1 MAFDTVIRNGTIVDG
16 SGTRPRYVADVA
28 IDDGLIVAIGDL
40 SDQQGTVEIDAIG
53 LTVAPGFIDVH
64 IHSEV
69 ALISPA
75 TPNRYGSVRQGVT
88 TQLLA
93 PDGFGWQHLEG
104 ELFRQMWD
112 YTRFATGDAD
122 LGGPWPRATDYL
134 DIFPGHTPV
143 NVVPEVPHLP
153 IRLAAMGWDDRPAS
167 DADLDMMRELT
178 QEWLDAGAVAF
189 NTGLDY
195 QPTAFADTRELIELS
210 KVVVEAGAI
219 YAAHIRYN
227 ILGRAAAWRETFEIS
242 REAGIPIHISHETV
256 DDVTRPLLEE
266 AAGTIDVSFESYMYP
281 AGCTHLAMTL
291 PTWAQAGGTDAVYE
305 RLQDPQT
312 RAELTEFLQESLTL
326 SEGRPGKLTIAANQS
341 GSHIG
346 RTLGEVA
353 EEEGLPMGEAAMKM
367 LLAEH
372 PFALMIYHRNF
383 GPEVAEPIA
392 RETFQHPAMMVASDG
407 IYHGTFS
414 HPRSNGCFARAI
426 RMGVREMQAVSLE
439 EAIWKMSGF
448 PATRFRVPNRGFIQ
462 DGYAADLVIF
472 DAATIADGAT
482 WERPLESP
490 TGIELVMVGGET
502 VVRQNVPTGAL
513 PGKVLRRQDATL
525 PV

>member
-16 SGTRPRYVADVA
+16 SGTTPGYIADIA
-28 IDDGLIVAIGDL
+28 IDDGRIVAIGDL
-40 SDQQGTVEIDAIG
+40 GDQSGSVEIDAKG
-53 LTVAPGFIDVH
+53 LTIAPGFIDVH

-69 ALISPA
+69 ALVSPA
-75 TPNRYGSVRQGVT
+75 IPNRYGSVRQGVT

-93 PDGFGWQHLEG
+93 PDGFGWQHLDG
-104 ELFRQMWD
+104 ELFRQIWD

-122 LGGPWPRATDYL
+122 LGGPWPRASDYL
-134 DIFPGHTPV
+134 DMFPGNTPV

-153 IRLAAMGWDDRPAS
+153 IRLAAMGWADRPATDS
-167 DADLDMMRELT
+167 ELDVMRELT
-178 QEWLDAGAVAF
+178 REWLDAGAVAF

-210 KVVVEAGAI
+210 KVTADAGAI

-227 ILGRAAAWRETFEIS
+227 ILGREAAWRETFKIS
-242 REAGIPIHISHETV
+242 REAGIPIHISHENV
-256 DDVTRPLLEE
+256 DDISRPLLEE
-266 AAGTIDVSFESYMYP
+266 AAGAIDVTFESYMYP

-291 PTWAQAGGTDAVYE
+291 PTWAQAGGTDAVYQ
-305 RLQDPQT
+305 RLQDPEI
-312 RAELTEFLQESLTL
+312 RRELTEFLQESLTTGP
-326 SEGRPGKLTIAANQS
+326 GRPGKLTIAANQS

-353 EEEGLPMGEAAMKM
+353 EEQGLPMGEAAMQM

-372 PFALMIYHRNF
+372 PFALMIYHRSYA
-383 GPEVAEPIA
+383 PEVGEKIA

-407 IYHGTFS
+407 IYHGTFN

-426 RMGVREMQAVSLE
+426 RMGVRDMQAVTLE
-439 EAIWKMSGF
+439 EAVWKMSGF
-448 PATRFRVPNRGFIQ
+448 PATRFRIPDRGFVRE
-462 DGYAADLVIF
+462 GYAADLVLF
-472 DAATIADGAT
+472 DADTIADGAT

-490 TGIELVMVGGET
+490 IGIELVMVGGET
-502 VVRQNVPTGAL
+502 VVRQNVPTGAM
-513 PGKVLRRQDATL
+513 PGKVLRRQDALL

>member
-16 SGTRPRYVADVA
+16 SGAPRYSGDIA
-28 IDDGLIVAIGDL
+28 IDDGRIAQIGNLD
-40 SDQQGTVEIDAIG
+40 DGAGVIEIDARG
-53 LTVAPGFIDVH
+53 LIVSPGFIDVH

-69 ALISPA
+69 ALVSPA

-88 TQLLA
+88 TQVLA
-93 PDGFGWQHLEG
+93 PDGFGWTHLEG

-122 LGGPWPRATDYL
+122 LGGPWPHAEDYL
-134 DIFPGHTPV
+134 AIFPGNTPV

-153 IRLAAMGWDDRPAS
+153 IRLAAMGWDDRPATN
-167 DADLDMMRELT
+167 AELDVMKALV

-210 KVVVEAGAI
+210 KVTAAAGAI

-227 ILGRAAAWRETFEIS
+227 IIGREAAWRETFEIS
-242 REAGIPIHISHETV
+242 QQAGVPVHISHESV
-256 DDVTRPLLEE
+256 DDISRPLLEE
-266 AAGTIDVSFESYMYP
+266 AAGTIDVTFESYMYP

-291 PTWAQAGGTDAVYE
+291 PTWAQAGGTDGVMRRLEDADVRRE
-305 RLQDPQT
+305 LTAFLQD
-312 RAELTEFLQESLTL
+312 SLTTGD
-326 SEGRPGKLTIAANQS
+326 SRPGKLTIAANQS
-341 GSHIG
+341 GRYIG
-346 RTLGEVA
+346 RTLADVA
-353 EEEGLPMGEAAMKM
+353 QEQGLPMGEAAMKM

-372 PFALMIYHRNF
+372 PYALMVYHRNY
-383 GPEVAEPIA
+383 GQDVADVIA
-392 RETFQHPAMMVASDG
+392 KETFQHPAMMVASDG

-426 RMGVREMQAVSLE
+426 RYGVRELGAVSLE
-439 EAIWKMSGF
+439 EAIHKMSGF
-448 PATRFRVPNRGFIQ
+448 PATRFRIPQRGFLRE
-462 DGYAADLVIF
+462 GYAADLVLF
-472 DAATIADGAT
+472 DEQTIADGST
-482 WERPLESP
+482 WENPLESP
-490 TGIELVMVGGET
+490 SGIELVMVSGIP
-502 VVRQNVPTGAL
+502 VVKQNVPTGAL
-513 PGKVLRRQDATL
+513 PGTVLRRQDASL

>member
-16 SGTRPRYVADVA
+16 SGAPRYSGDIA
-28 IDDGLIVAIGDL
+28 IDDGRIAQIGNLD
-40 SDQQGTVEIDAIG
+40 DGAGVIEIDARG
-53 LTVAPGFIDVH
+53 LIVSPGFIDVH

-69 ALISPA
+69 ALVSPA

-88 TQLLA
+88 TQVLA
-93 PDGFGWQHLEG
+93 PDGFGWTHLEG

-122 LGGPWPRATDYL
+122 LGGPWPHAEDYL
-134 DIFPGHTPV
+134 AIFPGNTPV

-153 IRLAAMGWDDRPAS
+153 IRLAAMGWDDRPATN
-167 DADLDMMRELT
+167 AELDVMKALV

-210 KVVVEAGAI
+210 KVTAAAGAI

-227 ILGRAAAWRETFEIS
+227 IIGREAAWRETFEIS
-242 REAGIPIHISHETV
+242 QQAGVPVHISHESV
-256 DDVTRPLLEE
+256 DDISRPLLEE
-266 AAGTIDVSFESYMYP
+266 AAGTIDVTFESYMYP

-291 PTWAQAGGTDAVYE
+291 PTWAQAGGTDGVMRRLEDSDVRRELTAF
-305 RLQDPQT
+305 LQD
-312 RAELTEFLQESLTL
+312 SLTTGD
-326 SEGRPGKLTIAANQS
+326 SRPGKLTIAANQS
-341 GSHIG
+341 GRYIG
-346 RTLGEVA
+346 RTLADVA
-353 EEEGLPMGEAAMKM
+353 QEQGLPMGEAAMKM

-372 PFALMIYHRNF
+372 PYALMVYHRNY
-383 GPEVAEPIA
+383 GQDVADVIA
-392 RETFQHPAMMVASDG
+392 KETFQHPAMMVASDG

-426 RMGVREMQAVSLE
+426 RYGVRELGAVSLE
-439 EAIWKMSGF
+439 EAIHKMSGF
-448 PATRFRVPNRGFIQ
+448 PATRFRIPQRGFLRE
-462 DGYAADLVIF
+462 GYAADLVLF
-472 DAATIADGAT
+472 DEQTIADGST
-482 WERPLESP
+482 WENPLESP
-490 TGIELVMVGGET
+490 SGIELVMVSGIP
-502 VVRQNVPTGAL
+502 VVKQNVPTGAL
-513 PGKVLRRQDATL
+513 PGTVLRRQDASL